1 MSKFC
6 EHCGS
11 ELKDNDKVC
20 PNCGAAVEAAAAKKD
35 VKNASANTEKVEKN
49 NVKTIAIVG
58 GIIVAA
64 IIVIIVIFSLISGA
78 YKTPIKNYFNGMQKT
93 NAKTYM
99 KAFPEFMKED
109 LEDKYD
115 DEYLEDRMES
125 LEKAYG
131 DKIKLSYKV
140 VDKVK
145 MTKDE
150 LDDEKESLEKKYD
163 DEKIKV
169 TSGYKVCVKLTIK
182 GSDEKETN
190 FMTLN
195 VLKVNGKWC
204 VIDL

>member
-20 PNCGAAVEAAAAKKD
+20 ANCGAAVEGTAAKKD
-35 VKNASANTEKVEKN
+35 VKSAKVNTEKVEKN

-64 IIVIIVIFSLISGA
+64 IIVIVVIFSLISGA
-78 YKTPIKNYFNGMQKT
+78 YKTPIKNYFNGVQKT
-93 NAKTYM
+93 NAKTYL
-99 KAFPEFMKED
+99 KAYPEFMRED

-115 DEYLEDRMES
+115 EDFLEKRIES
-125 LEKAYG
+125 LEKTYG
-131 DKIKLSYKV
+131 DNVKLSYKV
-140 VDKVK
+140 VDKIK

-150 LDDEKESLEKKYD
+150 LDEYKDDLKKDYD

-169 TSGYKVCVKLTIK
+169 SAGYKVCIKLTVK

-190 FMTLN
+190 FMTLE
-195 VLKVNGKWC
+195 VLKVNGKWSI
-204 VIDL
+204 ID